1 MAYKITDDCTMCG
14 ACKDSCPAEAISE
27 GDPKF
32 VIDPDLCIDCGA
44 CVDTCPVGAIVE
56 AE

>member
-1 MAYKITDDCTMCG
+1 MAYKITDDCTKCG
-14 ACKDSCPAEAISE
+14 SCKDVCPAEAISE

-44 CVDTCPVGAIVE
+44 CVDTCPAGAIVE